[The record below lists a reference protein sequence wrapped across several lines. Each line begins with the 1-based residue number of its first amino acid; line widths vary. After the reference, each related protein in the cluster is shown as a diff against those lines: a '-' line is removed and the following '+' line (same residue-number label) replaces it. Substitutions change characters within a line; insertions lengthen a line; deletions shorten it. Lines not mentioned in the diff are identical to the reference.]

1 MPAITQTGGFSSPWD
16 PAPMDDCA
24 TAHDAAPM
32 PRGQTPA
39 PGQPPPRPSDLP
51 QPADPAL
58 SHLILATLTA
68 IAPEVDGVSLD
79 PDRAFRDQ
87 IELDSVDFLN
97 FVLALEQRLGRR
109 IPEIHYPRLSSL
121 QGCLDYLDATPR

>member
-1 MPAITQTGGFSSPWD
+1 MPAITQTGGVSSPWD

-39 PGQPPPRPSDLP
+39 PDQP